1 MALEYGGNLSDIVK
15 PSVGT
20 GTNQS
25 SLYFLS
31 SRLSHTDNIVDLMPA
46 SELRRELSRID

>member
-20 GTNQS
+20 GTDQS
-25 SLYFLS
+25 NLYFLS
-31 SRLSHTDNIVDLMPA
+31 SRLSNTDNIVDLMPA